1 MTSDNTSPAHDAEY
15 DDQSINFLETLWG
28 EGYLSPGG
36 PEEIRAVLDGF
47 DLRGVKVLDIG
58 CGSGGITLSLAA
70 DHGAA
75 GVVGIDVE
83 QPVLDKARSRATA
96 RGLEARVEFVL
107 IEPGAFPFPDESFD
121 VVFSK
126 DAMIHIPDKEA
137 LFEDVFRLL
146 RPGGRVLASD
156 WMIAHDDEPSPEMKR
171 YIEQEGLSFA
181 MASPERYRRAMEAA
195 GFVDVELRNRN
206 PWYVE
211 VARGEL
217 AALQGDLYEKAAAAA
232 GREIVDHNIETW
244 RAMLKVLETGEH
256 CPHHLR
262 GRKPSDAGVSG

>member
-1 MTSDNTSPAHDAEY
+1 MTTDNTSPAHDAEY

-36 PEEIRAVLDGF
+36 PDEIRAVLDGV
-47 DLRGVKVLDIG
+47 DLRGLTVLDIG
-58 CGSGGITLSLAA
+58 CGSGGITLSLASDYHA
-70 DHGAA
+70 DR
-75 GVVGIDVE
+75 VIGIDVE
-83 QPVLDKARSRATA
+83 EPVLAKARRRAVE
-96 RGLEARVEFVL
+96 RGLDDRVEFVQV
-107 IEPGAFPFPDESFD
+107 EPGPFPFPADSFN

-126 DAMIHIPDKEA
+126 DSMIHIPDKEA
-137 LFEDVFRLL
+137 LFQDVMRVLA
-146 RPGGRVLASD
+146 PGGWLLASD
-156 WMIAHDDEPSPEMKR
+156 WMIAHDDEPSAEMKQ

-181 MASPERYRRAMEAA
+181 MASPERYRRALEAA
-195 GFVDVELRNRN
+195 GFADVALRNRN

-232 GREIVDHNIETW
+232 GREVVDHNIETW
-244 RAMLKVLETGEH
+244 RAMLTVLETGEH

-262 GRKPSDAGVSG
+262 GRKP

>member
-1 MTSDNTSPAHDAEY
+1 MTTGSISRVHDAEY
-15 DDQSINFLETLWG
+15 DDDSISFLETLWG

-47 DLRGVKVLDIG
+47 DLRGLTVLDIG
-58 CGSGGITLSLAA
+58 CGSGGITLSLAS
-70 DHGAA
+70 DYGAA
-75 GVVGIDVE
+75 RVVGIDVE
-83 QPVLDKARSRATA
+83 QPVIDKAKRRAEA
-96 RGLEARVEFVL
+96 RGLDDRVEF
-107 IEPGAFPFPDESFD
+107 IRIDPGPYPFPDESFD
-121 VVFSK
+121 IVFSK

-137 LFEDVFRLL
+137 LFNDILRLL
-146 RPGGRVLASD
+146 RPGGRVLAGD
-156 WMIAHDDEPSPEMKR
+156 WMISHDDEPSREMKQ
-171 YIEQEGLSFA
+171 YIEQEGLSFN

-195 GFVDVELRNRN
+195 GFIDVALRNRN

-217 AALQGDLYEKAAAAA
+217 KALEGDLYEKAAAAA
-232 GREIVDHNIETW
+232 GKEIVDHNIETW

-262 GRKPSDAGVSG
+262 GRKPE